1 MAKLTIKQKKFAD
14 YYIETGNAT
23 QSAIRAGYSKKTA
36 NRIATENLSK
46 LVISEYIQKRLKEL
60 EKSRLMT
67 VEEALLL
74 SKSIANGEPQTFIY
88 RELDPKTDEVLVE
101 EKKQYSPKIEERQKS
116 IEHILKVNGAF
127 DKKEVATNQDDELKR
142 IADSLEKLK

>member
-1 MAKLTIKQKKFAD
+1 MTIKQKKFAD

-127 DKKEVATNQDDELKR
+127 DKKEAATNQDDELKR

>member
-1 MAKLTIKQKKFAD
+1 MTIKQKKFAD

-127 DKKEVATNQDDELKR
+127 DKKESAINQDEELKR
-142 IADSLEKLK
+142 LADSLEKLK

>member
-1 MAKLTIKQKKFAD
+1 
-14 YYIETGNAT
+14 
-23 QSAIRAGYSKKTA
+23 
-36 NRIATENLSK
+36 
-46 LVISEYIQKRLKEL
+46 
-60 EKSRLMT
+60 MT

-127 DKKEVATNQDDELKR
+127 DKKEAATNQDDELKR
-142 IADSLEKLK
+142 LADSLEKLK

>member
-1 MAKLTIKQKKFAD
+1 MTIKQKKFAD

-23 QSAIRAGYSKKTA
+23 QSAVRAGYSKKTA

-127 DKKEVATNQDDELKR
+127 DKKEAATNQDDELKR
-142 IADSLEKLK
+142 LADSLEKLK

>member
-1 MAKLTIKQKKFAD
+1 MTIKQKKFAD

-74 SKSIANGEPQTFIY
+74 SKSIANGKPQTFIY

-127 DKKEVATNQDDELKR
+127 DKKEAATNQDDELKR
-142 IADSLEKLK
+142 LADSLEKLK

>member
-1 MAKLTIKQKKFAD
+1 MTIKQKKFAD

-127 DKKEVATNQDDELKR
+127 DKKEAATNQDEELKR
-142 IADSLEKLK
+142 LADSLEKLK

>member
-1 MAKLTIKQKKFAD
+1 MTIKQKKFAD

-127 DKKEVATNQDDELKR
+127 DKKESATNQDDELKR
-142 IADSLEKLK
+142 LADSLEKLK

>member
-67 VEEALLL
+67 VEEALL
-74 SKSIANGEPQTFIY
+74 
-88 RELDPKTDEVLVE
+88 
-101 EKKQYSPKIEERQKS
+101 
-116 IEHILKVNGAF
+116 
-127 DKKEVATNQDDELKR
+127 
-142 IADSLEKLK
+142 

>member
-1 MAKLTIKQKKFAD
+1 MTIKQKKFAD

-127 DKKEVATNQDDELKR
+127 DKKEAATNQDDELKR
-142 IADSLEKLK
+142 LADSLEKLK

>member
-1 MAKLTIKQKKFAD
+1 MTIKQKKFAD

-127 DKKEVATNQDDELKR
+127 DKKETATNQDDELKR
-142 IADSLEKLK
+142 LADSLEKLK

>member
-142 IADSLEKLK
+142 LADSLEKLK

>member
-1 MAKLTIKQKKFAD
+1 MTIKQKKFAD

-88 RELDPKTDEVLVE
+88 RELDPKTDEVLIE

-127 DKKEVATNQDDELKR
+127 DKKEAETNQDDELKR
-142 IADSLEKLK
+142 LADSLEKLK

>member
-1 MAKLTIKQKKFAD
+1 MTIKQKKFAD

-23 QSAIRAGYSKKTA
+23 QSAIRAGYSKKYA
-36 NRIATENLSK
+36 NTNAQK
-46 LVISEYIQKRLKEL
+46 LLQNTTILNYIKQRLKEL

-127 DKKEVATNQDDELKR
+127 DKKESATNQDEELKR
-142 IADSLEKLK
+142 LADSLEKLK

>member
-1 MAKLTIKQKKFAD
+1 MKLTEKQKKFAD
-14 YYIETGNAT
+14 YYIELGNAT
-23 QSAIRAGYSKKTA
+23 QAAIKAGYSKKTA

-127 DKKEVATNQDDELKR
+127 DKKESATNQDDELKR
-142 IADSLEKLK
+142 LADSLEKLK

>member
-1 MAKLTIKQKKFAD
+1 MAKMTIKQKKFAD

-88 RELDPKTDEVLVE
+88 RELDPKTDEVLIE

-127 DKKEVATNQDDELKR
+127 DKKEAATNQDDELKR
-142 IADSLEKLK
+142 LADSLEKLK

>member
-1 MAKLTIKQKKFAD
+1 MTIKQKKFAD

-46 LVISEYIQKRLKEL
+46 LVISEYIQKRLKEI

-127 DKKEVATNQDDELKR
+127 DKKEAATNQDEELKR
-142 IADSLEKLK
+142 LADSLEKLK

>member
-1 MAKLTIKQKKFAD
+1 MTIKQKKFAD

-23 QSAIRAGYSKKTA
+23 QSAVRAGYSKKYA
-36 NRIATENLSK
+36 NTNAQK
-46 LVISEYIQKRLKEL
+46 LLQNTTISNYIQKRLKEL

-67 VEEALLL
+67 IEEALLL

-142 IADSLEKLK
+142 LADSLEKLK

>member
-1 MAKLTIKQKKFAD
+1 MTIKQKKFAD

-127 DKKEVATNQDDELKR
+127 DKKEAAPNQDDELKR
-142 IADSLEKLK
+142 LADSLEKLK

>member
-1 MAKLTIKQKKFAD
+1 MTIKQKKFAD
-14 YYIETGNAT
+14 YYIATGNAT
-23 QSAIRAGYSKKTA
+23 QSAIRAGYSKKYA
-36 NRIATENLSK
+36 NTNAQK
-46 LVISEYIQKRLKEL
+46 LLQNTTILNYIQQRLKEL

-142 IADSLEKLK
+142 LADSLEKLK

>member
-1 MAKLTIKQKKFAD
+1 MTIKQKKFAD

-127 DKKEVATNQDDELKR
+127 DKKEAATNQDDELKR
-142 IADSLEKLK
+142 LADSLENLK

>member
-1 MAKLTIKQKKFAD
+1 MTIKQKKFAD

-88 RELDPKTDEVLVE
+88 RELNPKTDEVLVE

-127 DKKEVATNQDDELKR
+127 DKKESATNQDDELKR
-142 IADSLEKLK
+142 LADSLEKLK

>member
-1 MAKLTIKQKKFAD
+1 MTIKQKKFAD

-142 IADSLEKLK
+142 LADSLEKLK